1 MSRPPFM
8 ITDDQARILVQ
19 RVGPLLE
26 QHPLNPNR
34 RDHRPFCGSF
44 IRAVYEATGKLYGPD
59 IYRRLLKAYAPGRSP
74 STPTLVSERAALE
87 HEIKQ
92 EKAEASRSFG
102 AGGAA
107 DTALAGDRVRGAL
120 AEFLPQ
126 LARLVS
132 QPGRDGEVG
141 YLTAR
146 LDAAEHARNDAQAQ
160 AARLGAQLQEQ
171 TARTELL
178 SHHVTVLQAA
188 LEREQ
193 ELVKRLAEEMAGQR
207 TFALNA
213 IEASR
218 AESRQYKERAASFE
232 HQVRVHET
240 TIDHMRIARS
250 SGGGQR

>member
-8 ITDDQARILVQ
+8 MSDDQARALVQ

-26 QHPLNPNR
+26 QYPLSPTR
-34 RDHRPFCGSF
+34 RDHRPFCRAF

-74 STPTLVSERAALE
+74 STPTLVSERATLE
-87 HEIKQ
+87 YELKMT
-92 EKAEASRSFG
+92 KADPAQPSEVHHVPDSGKSS
-102 AGGAA
+102 
-107 DTALAGDRVRGAL
+107 DSVRGAL

-132 QPGRDGEVG
+132 QPGTEGEFSF
-141 YLTAR
+141 LTAR
-146 LDAAEHARNDAQAQ
+146 LEAAEHARNEAQAQ

-171 TARTELL
+171 TGRIEVL
-178 SHHVTVLQAA
+178 SSQLPSLQAA

-193 ELVKRLAEEMAGQR
+193 ALVKQLAEELACQR

-218 AESRQYKERAASFE
+218 TESRLFKERAASFE

-240 TIDHMRIARS
+240 TIDQLRIARGN
-250 SGGGQR
+250 GGGLR

>member
-8 ITDDQARILVQ
+8 MTDDQARALVQ
-19 RVGPLLE
+19 RVGPLLD
-26 QHPLNPNR
+26 QYPLNPSR
-34 RDHRPFCGSF
+34 RDHRPFCGAF

-74 STPTLVSERAALE
+74 STPTLVSERATLE
-87 HEIKQ
+87 HELKMT
-92 EKAEASRSFG
+92 KAEPSRSSEG
-102 AGGAA
+102 HHTP
-107 DTALAGDRVRGAL
+107 DTGKSSDSVRGAL

-126 LARLVS
+126 LARLVG
-132 QPGRDGEVG
+132 QPGREGEFSF
-141 YLTAR
+141 LTAR
-146 LDAAEHARNDAQAQ
+146 LEAAEHGRSEAQAQ

-171 TARTELL
+171 TARVEVL
-178 SHHVTVLQAA
+178 SSQVAMLQAA

-193 ELVKRLAEEMAGQR
+193 QLVKQLAEEVAGQR

-218 AESRQYKERAASFE
+218 TESRLFKERAASFE

-240 TIDHMRIARS
+240 TIDQLRIARS
-250 SGGGQR
+250 TGGGLR